1 MESPVD
7 LVLLSVARLLRLN
20 CICFGQDYLNDWFP
34 QIRTNP
40 GTPASAL
47 FELKLCSLAEEV
59 RKPSLGLQ
67 GVKRRMF
74 QSVPW
79 YSDEDRCCVPLAER
93 KNPHI
98 FLLAFLL

>member
-1 MESPVD
+1 MENPVD

-20 CICFGQDYLNDWFP
+20 CICFGQDQLN
-34 QIRTNP
+34 
-40 GTPASAL
+40 
-47 FELKLCSLAEEV
+47 ELCSSAEEV

-74 QSVPW
+74 QSVLW
-79 YSDEDRCCVPLAER
+79 YSDEDRCVPLAAR